1 MHMAIPH
8 SITCVVGLWSTCVDC
23 QQPTTTA
30 AAAAAAA
37 VGLCDEAILDPSVA
51 HPNET
56 PRYKTARVGS
66 VHPVVRRKWSW
77 REGSV
82 TAEEKAA
89 EEAERAAYPS
99 QESLIAGLYKL
110 A

>member
-1 MHMAIPH
+1 MLLLLRAGPLICLCCL
-8 SITCVVGLWSTCVDC
+8 S
-23 QQPTTTA
+23 
-30 AAAAAAA
+30 
-37 VGLCDEAILDPSVA
+37 GLCDDAVLAPALSSPQEA
-51 HPNET
+51 
-56 PRYKTARVGS
+56 PRYKVERVGS

-89 EEAERAAYPS
+89 EEVERQEFPT
-99 QESLIAGLYKL
+99 QESLIAALYKL